1 MRVSLLCVLLAV
13 SLISCGGGV
22 WGGNEGQPPTN
33 GTTYGPELQVSGDW
47 IIDNETVVVT
57 SEQPIYFAQDYH
69 EQN

>member
-13 SLISCGGGV
+13 SLISCGGV

-33 GTTYGPELQVSGDW
+33 GTTYGSELQVSGDW